1 MVLLCDSFS
10 MSTGEEKIHPIAVV
24 QRRTGIS
31 GHVLRKWED
40 RYSLVE
46 PARQGNGRRLYS
58 ENDIARL
65 TLLSRALRTGRT
77 ISQLA
82 TVPDEILLQYIEQDG
97 NAVPSEKRVR
107 TAGIDA
113 PSNATAAGE
122 DALSCSTEQVKES
135 AERFLTHLEQYQA
148 DRMDGVLQDSLR
160 QLGRYEVVDQLI
172 PLIMNDIG
180 HAWQNGRMRISHE
193 HLATYRLEAFL
204 VTLID
209 SITRT
214 LPEHAPSAVSA
225 VLEGQRHTLGTLAAT
240 VSACSSGYRTQFLG
254 EMLPAEEIASV
265 AQALDAKVLILS
277 ITYPF
282 RAVTLEQEL
291 QHLIRMMP
299 ASTTIIAG
307 GHAAIA
313 YRQRHPDSA
322 IVVTEDFARLRT
334 MLQEMYQDL

>member
-1 MVLLCDSFS
+1 
-10 MSTGEEKIHPIAVV
+10 MSTDEEKIHPIAVV

-31 GHVLRKWED
+31 AHVLRKWED

-46 PARQGNGRRLYS
+46 PARNGNGRRLYS
-58 ENDIARL
+58 EKDIARL
-65 TLLSRALRTGRT
+65 TLLARALRTGRT

-97 NAVPSEKRVR
+97 NAAPSEKMVHQ
-107 TAGIDA
+107 AGFDA
-113 PSNATAAGE
+113 STSAPAPGK
-122 DALSCSTEQVKES
+122 DALSDPSEEVKKS
-135 AERFLTHLEQYQA
+135 AERFLIHLEQYQA
-148 DRMDGVLQDSLR
+148 DKMDGVLQNSLR

-172 PLIMNDIG
+172 PLIMKDIG
-180 HAWQNGRMRISHE
+180 HAWQDGRMRISHE

-265 AQALDAKVLILS
+265 VQALDAKVLILS

-282 RAVTLEQEL
+282 RTETLEQEL
-291 QHLIRMMP
+291 QNLRYMMP
-299 ASTTIIAG
+299 TSTTIVAG
-307 GHAAIA
+307 GQAAIT
-313 YRQRHPDSA
+313 YRQNHPDSS
-322 IVVTEDFARLRT
+322 IVVTGNFAELRRT
-334 MLQEMYQDL
+334 LQDMYQSL